1 MHALTRPRQAPAGG
15 RPMNDIAVPEPIR
28 ACVTVGLGD
37 APEHVAG
44 LAVALQRHLPFRVTV
59 VVYTPRLL
67 LAPFP
72 LFVGPT
78 GGLGVGA
85 AIAEDREAD
94 RAQEQLHNIEQAMQ
108 LAFPENQKTEVT
120 CATGSPYRLAARLC
134 EASDLLVM
142 PHRLGAV
149 GVLRRWWPGP
159 YLRLAFASHAPTLF
173 CVGLPPWERVII
185 VDSSDRA
192 SWLARRVLLHFS
204 DRLGFS
210 LGVVHPE
217 AFASGGGREYKQDTC
232 CLVVSLAAVRRTF
245 RGKVLS
251 SSLRDWTGACLLW
264 P

>member
-1 MHALTRPRQAPAGG
+1 
-15 RPMNDIAVPEPIR
+15 MNDIAVPEPIR
-28 ACVTVGLGD
+28 ACVIAGLGD

-44 LAVALQRHLPFRVTV
+44 LAVALQRHLSLRVTV

-72 LFVGPT
+72 RFVGPA

-94 RAQEQLHNIEQAMQ
+94 RTQEQLHNIEQAMQ

-120 CATGSPYRLAARLC
+120 CATGSPYRLAARLY
-134 EASDLLVM
+134 EESDLLVV

-149 GVLRRWWPGP
+149 GVLRRWFPGLH
-159 YLRLAFASHAPTLF
+159 LRLAFASHAPTLF
-173 CVGLPPWERVII
+173 CAGFPPWERVIV
-185 VDSSDRA
+185 VDSSDRT
-192 SWLARRVLLHFS
+192 SWLARRVLLRFS

-210 LGVVHPE
+210 LTAVRPE
-217 AFASGGGREYKQDTC
+217 ELASGSGREDEQGC
-232 CLVVSLAAVRRTF
+232 SCLVMSLATVRRTF
-245 RGKVLS
+245 RKKVLS
-251 SSLRDWTGACLLW
+251 GFLLDWPGACLLW

>member
-72 LFVGPT
+72 RFVGPA

-134 EASDLLVM
+134 EAFDLLVV

-159 YLRLAFASHAPTLF
+159 YLRLAFASHAPALF
-173 CVGLPPWERVII
+173 CAGLPPWDRGII

-192 SWLARRVLLHFS
+192 SWLARRVLLRFS

-210 LGVVHPE
+210 LSVARPE
-217 AFASGGGREYKQDTC
+217 EFASGSGREDEQGSS
-232 CLVVSLAAVRRTF
+232 CLVMSLAAVRRTF
-245 RGKVLS
+245 RKKVLS
-251 SSLRDWTGACLLW
+251 GLLRDWTGACLLW